1 MPMFEKLG
9 HLMYRRRKAAVIFFI
24 VGILAAGGIGS
35 LVFNR
40 LDSGGYS
47 NPKSDSYQVYN
58 YIHKTL
64 KINDPTVAIVVD
76 AGQLDVADPT
86 VTQKALALEAK
97 IAKETGVTK
106 TLSYWSSGQPAS
118 LKSTDG
124 KAAYILVYG
133 KGEAFSPE
141 SSKLGATI
149 QERYDGKVDGLTLY
163 AGGVGVVGNA
173 ITQKISKDLSIS
185 EAISIPLTFILLA
198 FVFGALAASA
208 MPLVVGVA
216 AILGAFFIL
225 YLISLVTTV
234 SIYALNLTTGMGLGL
249 GIDYALLMVNRFREE
264 LHHGNNVEDSLIT
277 TLKTAGKTVFY
288 SGLTVF
294 VTLLS
299 LTFFP
304 LPFLKS
310 FGYAGTSVVALAVA
324 GALFGL
330 PPILA
335 LVGPKVDKGVI
346 RRSAITPKEDGR
358 WAQTARMV
366 MKRPVA
372 IVLLAL
378 IVLGIFA
385 APLKNIAFSQGDS
398 RMLPASNP
406 AAIATA
412 VQASRFAGQTSNPIE
427 IIVKNGVGKDSEI
440 AAYSADVAKVNGVVA
455 VTPPQTFGSDIRI
468 VAYES
473 MLPRTPE
480 AQKMIHEIRA
490 VKAPAGTLVGGV
502 AADYTDS
509 QDGIAH
515 TLPWALGWIA
525 LSVLILIFIFTG
537 SIILPIK
544 AVLLNFLSL
553 AATMGALTW
562 VFIDGHMQWLVGSFT
577 LTGTLDTSIV
587 ILISVV
593 VFGLS
598 MDYELF
604 LLSRIREEHMAGK
617 TNVESVAV
625 GLQRSARIIT
635 AAAVLLAVVFAAFIT
650 SGVTSIKSMGFGVAL
665 AVMLDATIVRA
676 LLVPALMRLFGERNW
691 WAPHWMQRFTI
702 TH

>member
-1 MPMFEKLG
+1 MFEKLG

-47 NPKSDSYQVYN
+47 NPKSDSYKVYD

-64 KINDPTVAIVVD
+64 KVTDPTVAIVVD
-76 AGQLDVADPT
+76 AGETDVSDPT

-97 IAKETGVTK
+97 IAKEPGVTK

-124 KAAYILVYG
+124 KAAFILVYG
-133 KGEAFSPE
+133 KGDAFSPE
-141 SSKLGATI
+141 SSKLGAYF
-149 QERYDGKVDGLTLY
+149 QDHYDGKVDGLTLY
-163 AGGVGVVGNA
+163 SGGVGVVGNA
-173 ITQKISKDLSIS
+173 ITKKISKDLSIS

-225 YLISLVTTV
+225 YLISLFTTV

-264 LHHGNNVEDSLIT
+264 LHHGNSVEDSLIT

-335 LVGPKVDKGVI
+335 LVGPKVDEGVI

-372 IVLLAL
+372 VVLLAL

-412 VQASRFAGQTSNPIE
+412 IQASRFPGQTSNPIE
-427 IIVKNGVGKDSEI
+427 IIVMNGVGKDAEI
-440 AAYSADVAKVNGVVA
+440 AAYSAELAKVPGVVA
-455 VTPPQTFGSDIRI
+455 VTPPQTYGSDIRI

-480 AQKMIHEIRA
+480 AQKMIHDVRA
-490 VKAPAGTLVGGV
+490 VKSPEGTLVGGV

-562 VFIDGHMQWLVGSFT
+562 VFIDGHLQWLVGSFT

-617 TNVESVAV
+617 SNIESVAT

-665 AVMLDATIVRA
+665 AVILDATIVRA

-691 WAPHWMQRFTI
+691 WAPRWMQRFTI